1 MKFRREIISRRYVTS
16 FNSKSQSI
24 MLFQRDVRKTAVR
37 YFRRCLLVFLFL
49 GSLPMLGQ
57 VADKHL
63 APVEQSVQRL
73 AHVGVFAFG
82 GVGFAGSTSQG
93 ELDFRRIKLEPPDAA
108 LAAFEK
114 VYATGN
120 LQAKSYAL
128 VGIHSLKLK
137 RFKELYAA
145 LSPSNGDV
153 TTMRG
158 CIVLSERFRDIA
170 RQIDKGKL

>member
-1 MKFRREIISRRYVTS
+1 M
-16 FNSKSQSI
+16 
-24 MLFQRDVRKTAVR
+24 TATQLL
-37 YFRRCLLVFLFL
+37 RRCLPGFLL
-49 GSLPMLGQ
+49 MGSLSMCGQ
-57 VADKHL
+57 IADRHL

-93 ELDFRRIKLEPPDAA
+93 ELDFRRIKLEPPDLA

-128 VGIHSLKLK
+128 VGIRSLKLK

-145 LSPSNGDV
+145 LSPSDGDV

-158 CIVLSERFRDIA
+158 CDISSEHFRDIA
-170 RQIDKGKL
+170 RQIDKGKI